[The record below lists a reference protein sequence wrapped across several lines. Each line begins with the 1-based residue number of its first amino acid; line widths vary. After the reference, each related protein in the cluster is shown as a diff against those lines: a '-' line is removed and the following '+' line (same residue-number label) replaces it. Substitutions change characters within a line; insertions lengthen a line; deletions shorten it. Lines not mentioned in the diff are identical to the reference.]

1 MQQQTFTN
9 MEQLKAKIK
18 ANPYVKATALLI
30 LAPVA
35 AYDWLEK
42 HKVGVLC
49 SLATTALLVLFVF
62 VCGSCGEDKDEYTP
76 TFNGG
81 ELVINDISAAYST
94 GVLRPKTEF
103 IVIHHTAGSDN
114 GKISDIAKIHLKQNK
129 WNSIGY
135 HYFIDVDGTVTQLR
149 DDRECA
155 PHSYHYNNNSVAIVL
170 NGNFSNHPV
179 GSAQYTSLVLL
190 VRELMAKY
198 GLGKDAVKRHCDL
211 NGNSTEC
218 PGKYFNLQQFKK
230 DL

>member
-18 ANPYVKATALLI
+18 SNPYVKATALLI

-76 TFNGG
+76 TLDADLQIVN
-81 ELVINDISAAYST
+81 LQAAFTT
-94 GVLRPKTEF
+94 GNKRTSTEF
-103 IVIHHTAGSDN
+103 LVIHHTAGK
-114 GKISDIAKIHLKQNK
+114 GKVNDICRVHFGERK
-129 WNSIGY
+129 WSTVGY
-135 HYFIDVDGTVTQLR
+135 PFVIDEDGTVYQLKP
-149 DDRECA
+149 DDEVS
-155 PHSYHYNNNSVAIVL
+155 PHSYHYNNNSIAICCI
-170 NGNFSNHPV
+170 GNFNNYPMPK
-179 GSAQYTSLVLL
+179 AQYEALCKLT
-190 VRELMAKY
+190 RRLMKKFN
-198 GLGKDAVKRHCDL
+198 LTKNDILRHCDL
-211 NGNSTEC
+211 KGNNTEC